1 MPYDTR
7 TTETESAY
15 QSKAMSFAEQ
25 FKGMVCTPE
34 FEYYESPAV

>member
-7 TTETESAY
+7 TTESESAY

-25 FKGMVCTPE
+25 FRGMICTAE
-34 FEYYESPAV
+34 FEYYEPDA